1 MPMVATSAL
10 KKDHRVIEQVLRL
23 LELTSTKLESGENVP
38 VDILKKALDFI
49 RNFADNYHHRKEED
63 LLFKRM
69 GEKGFGIE
77 GGPITVMLDEH
88 NTGRGY
94 TRALSEGIDKY
105 AADCDNAR
113 KEIAENAR
121 NYTRLLATH
130 IMKEDNIL
138 YTLADKIL
146 PQNQQEELLDK
157 FAIVEKDRLGD
168 GRLLYYLNMPDELIK
183 AIT

>member
-1 MPMVATSAL
+1 MVATDAL
-10 KKDHRVIEQVLRL
+10 KKDHRVIEKMLRL
-23 LELTSTKLESGENVP
+23 LELIAIKLENGENVP
-38 VDILKKALDFI
+38 VDLLKKALDFI
-49 RNFADNYHHRKEED
+49 RNFADNYHHGKEED
-63 LLFKRM
+63 ILFKIM
-69 GEKGFGIE
+69 GEKGFAIE
-77 GGPITVMLDEH
+77 GSPIAVMLDEH

-105 AADCDNAR
+105 TSGDDNAR

-146 PQNQQEELLDK
+146 PQNQQEELLNK
-157 FAIVEKDRLGD
+157 FAIVEKDLLGD
-168 GRLLYYLNMPDELIK
+168 GRLKYYVNMPDELIK
-183 AIT
+183 AII

>member
-1 MPMVATSAL
+1 MVATEAL
-10 KKDHRVIEQVLRL
+10 KKDHRVIEKMLTL
-23 LELTSTKLESGENVP
+23 LELTSKKLENGETVP
-38 VDILKKALDFI
+38 ADILKKALDFI
-49 RNFADNYHHRKEED
+49 RNFADNYHHGKEED
-63 LLFKRM
+63 ILFKKM

-77 GGPITVMLDEH
+77 GGPVAVMLDEH

-105 AADCDNAR
+105 ASGNDNAR

-146 PQNQQEELLDK
+146 PQNQQEELLNK
-157 FAIVEKDRLGD
+157 FAIVEKERLGD
-168 GRLLYYLNMPDELIK
+168 GRFQYYLNLPDELIK

>member
-1 MPMVATSAL
+1 MIATDAL
-10 KKDHRVIEQVLRL
+10 KKDHRVIEKMLNVL
-23 LELTSTKLESGENVP
+23 EVTSKKLENGEDVP
-38 VDILKKALDFI
+38 VDLLKKTLDFI
-49 RNFADNYHHRKEED
+49 SNFADHYHHGKEED
-63 LLFKRM
+63 ILFKKM

-77 GGPITVMLDEH
+77 GGPVAVMLDEH

-94 TRALSEGIDKY
+94 TRALSEGIEKY
-105 AADCDNAR
+105 ASGDNNAG

-146 PQNQQEELLDK
+146 PQNQQEELLNK
-157 FAIVEKDRLGD
+157 FAIVEKERLGD
-168 GRLLYYLNMPDELIK
+168 GRFQYYLNLPDELIK

>member
-1 MPMVATSAL
+1 MVATDAL
-10 KKDHRVIEQVLRL
+10 KKDHRVIEKMLRL
-23 LELTSTKLESGENVP
+23 LELTSMKLENGENVP

-49 RNFADNYHHRKEED
+49 RTFADNYHHGKEED
-63 LLFKRM
+63 ILFKMM
-69 GEKGFGIE
+69 GKEGFAIE

-88 NTGRGY
+88 NTARGY

-105 AADCDNAR
+105 ASGDNNAR

-138 YTLADKIL
+138 YTMADKIL
-146 PQNQQEELLDK
+146 PAIQQEELLNK
-157 FAIVEKDRLGD
+157 FAIVEKDRLGE
-168 GRLLYYLNMPDELIK
+168 GQLLYYLKMPDELIK

>member
-1 MPMVATSAL
+1 MVATDAL
-10 KKDHRVIEQVLRL
+10 KKDHRVIEQMLRL
-23 LELTSTKLESGENVP
+23 LELTSKKLENGEDMP
-38 VDILKKALDFI
+38 VDLLKKALDFI
-49 RNFADNYHHRKEED
+49 RNFADNYHHGKEED
-63 LLFKRM
+63 ILFKKM

-77 GGPITVMLDEH
+77 GGPVAVMLDEH

-105 AADCDNAR
+105 ASGDDNAR

-146 PQNQQEELLDK
+146 PQNQQEELLNK
-157 FAIVEKDRLGD
+157 FAVVEKEQLGD
-168 GRLLYYLNMPDELIK
+168 ERLQYYMSMPDELIK

>member
-1 MPMVATSAL
+1 MIATDAL
-10 KKDHRVIEQVLRL
+10 KKDHRVIEKILRL
-23 LELTSTKLESGENVP
+23 LELTSKKLENGEDVP
-38 VDILKKALDFI
+38 VDLLKKTLDFI
-49 RNFADNYHHRKEED
+49 SNFADHYHHGKEED
-63 LLFKRM
+63 ILFKMM
-69 GEKGFGIE
+69 GEEGFGIE

-94 TRALSEGIDKY
+94 TRALSEGIEKY
-105 AADCDNAR
+105 ASGDNNAG
-113 KEIAENAR
+113 KEIAENAM

-138 YTLADKIL
+138 YNMADKIL
-146 PQNQQEELLDK
+146 TENQQEDILNK

-168 GRLLYYLNMPDELIK
+168 ERLLYYLNLPDELIK

>member
-1 MPMVATSAL
+1 MVATDAL
-10 KKDHRVIEQVLRL
+10 KKDHRVIEKMLRL
-23 LELTSTKLESGENVP
+23 LELTSKKLENGENVP
-38 VDILKKALDFI
+38 VDLLKKALDFI
-49 RNFADNYHHRKEED
+49 RNFADNYHHGKEED
-63 LLFKRM
+63 ILFKVM
-69 GEKGFGIE
+69 GENGFGIE

-105 AADCDNAR
+105 ASGDDNAR

-138 YTLADKIL
+138 YTMADNIL
-146 PQNQQEELLDK
+146 PKNQQEELLNK
-157 FAIVEKDRLGD
+157 FAIVEKERLGD
-168 GRLLYYLNMPDELIK
+168 ERLLYYLNMPDELIK